1 MTILSEQRIRL
12 QASASDKFDAIR
24 QAGELLVAGGCVMP
38 EYVDGMLAREGSM
51 STYLGSGVAIPHG
64 QYENRDHVLFTG
76 VSVLQLPAGVE
87 WEPGELAHLI
97 IGIAATSDEHVGVL
111 SRLAGAIEDEN
122 ILQQL
127 VHTTDPQIILA
138 LLSADPESE
147 SVDDTEHPQHNI
159 ATPGETA

>member
-38 EYVDGMLAREGSM
+38 EYVDGML
-51 STYLGSGVAIPHG
+51 
-64 QYENRDHVLFTG
+64 
-76 VSVLQLPAGVE
+76 LPAGVE